1 MQVTNI
7 LFRLGNLL
15 DLQCSQL
22 NSEFQT
28 VLNYK
33 NNNIALSHLL
43 KNDNNLD
50 SEELVSTLSSINNL
64 FATFFETKDQLTN
77 YIVGCGDEQ
86 IKEQILLF
94 ENNFTIKFID
104 SVEDITSDN
113 FVNVDEN
120 KLFSLTKNLPVN
132 MKFQSFD
139 DLIDK
144 LDKTQKSIYLP
155 ELNGKKVAVIGPAGT
170 GKTILAASLAKKQD
184 NEGKK
189 VLFLTYNI
197 KLANYI
203 KDLLNHTS
211 VEVYTAHR
219 YFAKVLIEA
228 SNCIS
233 DSELKRNLNLYKAAS
248 FLLSHESQGHS
259 IDYGLTSEWY
269 EEKLASFY
277 IQSIHLSN
285 EYLYDSIIIDEMQ
298 LFPTW
303 WLTSLTEGLKFRN
316 NGTFAIFGDPLQDVY
331 GSKNLPDWLDEVKEL
346 KVNYRNSIE
355 IYTFLEKLVD
365 LSGQT
370 SLGTS
375 IQDINK
381 LIINDNDEILN
392 ILLNEIQSHIQNN
405 IPLSKITILCINSKT
420 KKTIENFDEIKEYIF
435 KGLSVDSVRKYTGLE
450 NEIVILVIP
459 ENAVFPGTINESRNK
474 NYLYVAAS
482 RATSILSIV
491 STVEFF
497 DEYF

>member
-28 VLNYK
+28 VLNYE
-33 NNNIALSHLL
+33 NNNIALTHIL
-43 KNDNNLD
+43 KVDTNIE
-50 SEELVSTLSSINNL
+50 SEELVSTISRINNL
-64 FATFFETKDQLTN
+64 FTTFFETSDQIAN
-77 YIVGCGDEQ
+77 YIVGHVDEQ

-94 ENNFTIKFID
+94 ENNFIIKFID
-104 SVEDITSDN
+104 NVDEINSDS
-113 FVNVDEN
+113 FLSVDEN
-120 KLFSLTKNLPVN
+120 KLFSLTKNLPIN

-139 DLIDK
+139 DLIDR
-144 LDKTQKSIYLP
+144 LDATQKSIYLP

-170 GKTILAASLAKKQD
+170 GKTILAASLAKKQV

-189 VLFLTYNI
+189 VMFLTYNI

-203 KDLLNHTS
+203 KDLLNDTS
-211 VEVYTAHR
+211 VEVYTAHE
-219 YFAKVLIEA
+219 YFAKIMIEA

-233 DSELKRNLNLYKAAS
+233 DSELKRHLNLYKAAS
-248 FLLSHESQGHS
+248 FLLSHENQGHS
-259 IDYGLTSEWY
+259 IDYGLTTEWY

-277 IQSIHLSN
+277 IQSVHLTK
-285 EYLYDSIIIDEMQ
+285 EYSYDSIIIDEMQ

-303 WLTSLTEGLKFRN
+303 WLTSLTLGLKNQN

-331 GSKNLPDWLDEVKEL
+331 GSKNLPDWLDEIKEL
-346 KVNYRNSIE
+346 KINYRNSIE

-381 LIINDNDEILN
+381 HIINNNDEILN
-392 ILLNEIQSHIQNN
+392 ILLTEIQSHIQNN
-405 IPLSKITILCINSKT
+405 IPVSKITILCINSKT
-420 KKTIENFDEIKEYIF
+420 KKIIENFDEIKEYIF

-497 DEYF
+497 EEYF